1 MTSSVPGYL
10 TMKLERGNV
19 LKAFFSTRWSVLF
32 CPVYTSVNVDWCA
45 IWQRVDLFPQRTV
58 TNPVTSLNGDA
69 KTPDHTPLTLT
80 AHYQEV
86 SNDIGYSTTALFWY
100 IAPYCLQFIVALRIT
115 TILHNLVLI
124 HTLFIFLTLGV
135 NQTLWLLLRL

>member
-1 MTSSVPGYL
+1 M
-10 TMKLERGNV
+10 
-19 LKAFFSTRWSVLF
+19 
-32 CPVYTSVNVDWCA
+32 
-45 IWQRVDLFPQRTV
+45 DLFPQRTV

-115 TILHNLVLI
+115 DYPAQSCLNTYS
-124 HTLFIFLTLGV
+124 FYFLNPRCESDTVTSLTPVISIV
-135 NQTLWLLLRL
+135 NDCKFSLNVYLSFNIYS